1 MDDEMVTVYVAQGE
15 VEESQVRMFLEA
27 HGIPSTVRGEA
38 LRKTHAFVLDGL
50 GEVQIQVTSEHA
62 ERARELLEAVAR
74 GDLSLE
80 ADVLPDDAEPS

>member
-15 VEESQVRMFLEA
+15 IEESQVRMFLDA

-50 GEVQIQVTSEHA
+50 GAVQVQVAAELA

-74 GDLSLE
+74 GELSLDP
-80 ADVLPDDAEPS
+80 DVLPENGEPS